1 MPISR
6 SRANGASTASISVVT
21 RLYLQYD
28 RIVST
33 FYSFSDAAKQV
44 QRITSYPYKARLTLL
59 LQTPHLWNCLA
70 NDLIY
75 IAEFHIMCLKK
86 VHVLSLQTA

>member
-1 MPISR
+1 MPGGGTLHCQYAHHQWGGVNHADLTFPR
-6 SRANGASTASISVVT
+6 KRREHASISVVT

-33 FYSFSDAAKQV
+33 STSFSDAAKHV

-59 LQTPHLWNCLA
+59 LQTPHLWNCSPM
-70 NDLIY
+70 I
-75 IAEFHIMCLKK
+75 
-86 VHVLSLQTA
+86 